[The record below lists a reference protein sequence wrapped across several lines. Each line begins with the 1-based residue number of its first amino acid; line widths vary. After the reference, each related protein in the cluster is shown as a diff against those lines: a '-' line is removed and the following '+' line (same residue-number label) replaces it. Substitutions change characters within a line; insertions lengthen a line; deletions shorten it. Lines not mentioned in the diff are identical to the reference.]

1 MAANPAL
8 RVNEAGLEVRRGN
21 DHHLDALKAAGVQF
35 DDVTTKDHG
44 VLPRSVQ
51 MRMPR

>member
-21 DHHLDALKAAGVQF
+21 DHHLDALKAAGVRF
-35 DDVTTKDHG
+35 DNVTEQPDDA
-44 VLPRSVQ
+44 VLPRVLPV
-51 MRMPR
+51 RMS